1 MNFMSN
7 SLNESVIKKIHMT
20 KLFYELASDCF
31 RIIENIER
39 VGAGIILLQDSV
51 ELFLIAICEQ
61 LKVGSTVNINFPM
74 YFEKIKKKV
83 PDKIIPFENDMLTL
97 NKLRVNLKHYGAIP
111 YIDDCKTL
119 QNNVYLFFKEIS
131 ESYLQVDF
139 NSISLINLLNENK
152 LTKIMKQAEVDLKK
166 HNYRECQIGCRKV
179 LYLVFEKQFDIRSF
193 EKYEEDIQ
201 NKNELAKALSRPQS
215 QAPKYAKNKQY
226 IKEKVKQPTDFI
238 VIDYNEMW
246 RDLLNNGI
254 DLIAFSNVLL
264 LTPELYLFEE
274 EKDWAIK
281 EDVKGIN
288 YNQEN
293 AEYCFRKTIEILLI
307 KQKNSERKKHF
318 SVSTANSTT
327 IKNKEISILQKASL
341 NAIVKYK
348 LKKNLQYSLFLL
360 EEVRGLDSKEEYYFV
375 ITQEVVDKEK
385 KQSMV
390 NTGYILKEDIN
401 KI

>member
-51 ELFLIAICEQ
+51 ELFLIAMCEQ

-83 PDKIIPFENDMLTL
+83 PDKIIPFENDMLKL
-97 NKLRVNLKHYGAIP
+97 NKLRVSVKHYGVKP

-119 QNNVYLFFKEIS
+119 HNNVYSFFKEIS
-131 ESYLQVDF
+131 ESHLQIDF
-139 NSISLINLLNENK
+139 DSISLINLLNEGK
-152 LTKIMKQAEVDLKK
+152 LKKIMKQAEVDLKEN
-166 HNYRECQIGCRKV
+166 NYRECQIGCRKA

-215 QAPKYAKNKQY
+215 RAPKYAKSKQY
-226 IKEKVKQPTDFI
+226 IKEKVYQPTDFI
-238 VIDYNEMW
+238 VIDYNEIW
-246 RDLLNNGI
+246 RNLLSNGI
-254 DLIAFSNVLL
+254 DLVGFSNVML
-264 LTPELYLFEE
+264 LTPEVYLFEE
-274 EKDWAIK
+274 EGDWAIK
-281 EDVKGIN
+281 EDVRGII

-307 KQKNSERKKHF
+307 KKRNFEREKRFLVRELK
-318 SVSTANSTT
+318 SIT
-327 IKNKEISILQKASL
+327 IKNKIISILEKASL
-341 NAIVKYK
+341 KANVTYK
-348 LKKNLQYSLFLL
+348 MEKDLPYELRIID
-360 EEVRGLDSKEEYYFV
+360 EVRGLDSKNKYYY
-375 ITQEVVDKEK
+375 ILGSKEK
-385 KQSMV
+385 DKDKSKLV
-390 NTGYILKEDIN
+390 FFHGYILKNDI
-401 KI
+401 K